1 MMKYTS
7 HWSEWLLLKSLQIIN
22 VGERV
27 EEGEPSYM
35 VDENVRWCSHNGKQN
50 GGSSKN

>member
-22 VGERV
+22 VGV

-50 GGSSKN
+50 GGSSKH